1 MTDTTADT
9 SIASE
14 ISALKA
20 TMQTMHENM
29 VKLSSAMV
37 AFLSGSPITT
47 AAPAQTT
54 GRRRGRPPKSAQAQ
68 AAATPA
74 AVAAPKPRDIHA
86 LERRSLELIEQ
97 RGRISQTELA
107 EILSKETGK
116 TVERAAVEYHTKEP
130 LKEGRIVKRTVMPGG
145 VKTILYYRRDWAS
158 FRGE

>member
-9 SIASE
+9 NIASE
-14 ISALKA
+14 ISTLK
-20 TMQTMHENM
+20 TTVNTMHENM

-37 AFLSGSPITT
+37 AFLSGAPVTT
-47 AAPAQTT
+47 APAQTT
-54 GRRRGRPPKSAQAQ
+54 GRRRGRPPKASGEAQAT
-68 AAATPA
+68 AST
-74 AVAAPKPRDIHA
+74 APKAREAHP

-107 EILSKETGK
+107 ETLSKETGK
-116 TVERAAVEYHTKEP
+116 PVERAAVEYHTKEL
-130 LKEGRIVKRTVMPGG
+130 LKAGQIVKRTVMPNG